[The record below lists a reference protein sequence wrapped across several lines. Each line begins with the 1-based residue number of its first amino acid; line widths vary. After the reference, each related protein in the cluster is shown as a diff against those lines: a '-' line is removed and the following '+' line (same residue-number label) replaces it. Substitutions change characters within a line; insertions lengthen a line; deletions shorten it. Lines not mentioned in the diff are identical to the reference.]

1 MDFLFPESYTELL
14 YFFSTELLYFF
25 SIVQFL
31 VLMRPEITEESH
43 WFAENLQ
50 PHEAMLRA
58 WLHSRFSNEHDID
71 DIVQEAY
78 FKVLKARKTTKIT
91 SPKAFLFATARNLA
105 LEGIRKKSVRSELS
119 LVDLNEF
126 DLLNDEEDVN
136 DAVARSEELE
146 ILTRAIQSLPTR
158 CRQII
163 TLRKIYGMS
172 QKDIAK
178 ELGISVHTVETQGTI
193 GIRHSQAH
201 RVFRALGTSSILAR
215 IFHEG

>member
-1 MDFLFPESYTELL
+1 
-14 YFFSTELLYFF
+14 
-25 SIVQFL
+25 
-31 VLMRPEITEESH
+31 MRPKITEEGR

-58 WLHSRFSNEHDID
+58 WLHSRFSDEHDID

-78 FKVLKARKTTKIT
+78 FKVLRARKTTEIA

-105 LEGIRKKSVRSELS
+105 LEGIRKQSVRGELS
-119 LVDLNEF
+119 LVDFDEF
-126 DLLNDEEDVN
+126 GILDDGEDVI

-163 TLRKIYGMS
+163 TLRKIYGMP

-193 GIRHSQAH
+193 GIRKLAEFFERLERQHTSH
-201 RVFRALGTSSILAR
+201 R
-215 IFHEG
+215 E